1 MKIKSMPRF
10 ILFLTILF
18 FIVSFLTNMFLYKVF
33 SHEEQSYRDIVV
45 CKGETLWSIAK
56 ELDGNVNENIYNIKK
71 LNNLSTSNLYVGQT
85 LMIPNN

>member
-18 FIVSFLTNMFLYKVF
+18 FAISFLTNMFLYKVF
-33 SHEEQSYRDIVV
+33 SHEEQHYKEVVV

-56 ELDGNVNENIYNIKK
+56 ELDGNVSENIYNIKK
-71 LNNLSTSNLYVGQT
+71 INNLSNSNLYIGQI
-85 LMIPNN
+85 LMIPSN

>member
-1 MKIKSMPRF
+1 MRIKSMPRF

-33 SHEEQSYRDIVV
+33 SHEEQKYKNVVV

-56 ELDGNVNENIYNIKK
+56 ELAGNVNENIYNIKK
-71 LNNLSTSNLYVGQT
+71 LNNLSSSNLYVGQT
-85 LMIPNN
+85 LMVPDN

>member
-33 SHEEQSYRDIVV
+33 SHEEQSYKDVVV

-56 ELDGNVNENIYNIKK
+56 GLDGNVNENIYNIKK